1 MKKLFI
7 ITITLCMVF
16 VLTACSTKDKNNSG
30 NGLLP
35 TNNTEKKEEEPKK
48 VEPTRNVKQLECV
61 KDYSSQMS
69 NNISMEQEV
78 YMKFVDNKVE
88 KMIMSM
94 NFELPSNLA
103 STADTFVNTM
113 KNTYDSKYGI
123 YDGVKVTLK
132 RDSNTEFSILIDM
145 DFPKLSATDRTALGM
160 SGSEDYTVNRNAFIR
175 EGYTCE

>member
-1 MKKLFI
+1 MKKLLI

-123 YDGVKVTLK
+123 Y
-132 RDSNTEFSILIDM
+132 NTEFSILIDM